1 MDIIYRAFDGKEFE
15 KEDDCLCY
23 EKEIIAE
30 KYKND
35 IIGLDDNLEEINL
48 FDGMNNFFP
57 KKLFYSYKNK

>member
-15 KEDDCLCY
+15 EEDDCLYY
-23 EKEIIAE
+23 EREIIAN

-48 FDGMNNFFP
+48 FDGIENFS
-57 KKLFYSYKNK
+57 KKVILYL